1 MLVLNRI
8 RAAEGEPTV
17 RFGLAL
23 HLGEVMF
30 GNIGASR
37 RLDFTVIG
45 PAVNHA
51 ARLEKLCGPL
61 DRAVLLSSA
70 MAALL
75 PHTDVEPLGNRTLKD
90 IDRPQAVFGLRGSL
104 SS

>member
-1 MLVLNRI
+1 MLVVNRI
-8 RAAEGEPTV
+8 RAAAGEPVV

-37 RLDFTVIG
+37 RHDFTVIG
-45 PAVNHA
+45 PAVNYA

-61 DRAVLLSSA
+61 DRPVLLSAA
-70 MAALL
+70 MAELL
-75 PHTDVEPLGNRTLKD
+75 PPREAEALGEHGMKD
-90 IDRPQAVFGLRGSL
+90 IDRLQAIYTVRT
-104 SS
+104 